1 MLDVNGRMEFFDG
14 IYGSSRGELSH
25 IQSLQLRYSSYVVPQ
40 GHAVMEIKD
49 QKLLRPQGEDENG
62 SNIESVMT
70 WEKEK
75 NMTRMKY

>member
-1 MLDVNGRMEFFDG
+1 
-14 IYGSSRGELSH
+14 
-25 IQSLQLRYSSYVVPQ
+25 
-40 GHAVMEIKD
+40 MEIKD

-62 SNIESVMT
+62 SSIESVMT